1 MQQKF
6 QENLK
11 TVLKDTEELNAKL
24 KEEGKAL
31 STNAEQVLKQI
42 YDSTVEAAKK
52 VVHEIDTVAKKN

>member
-1 MQQKF
+1 M
-6 QENLK
+6 K